1 VGWVKVPQDILNLS
15 QEFGEQHAGKIEHM
29 QSGKTVFAVAENGD
43 SLMFDALGNAQI
55 ITQKGIV
62 QTIKD
67 YEVGG
72 KLVNTKQIQFDDD
85 GNALITQS
93 GPNFK
98 ASMSLDA
105 TGKVIAANSET
116 LNPLATGSEIAG
128 VRLFVNASG
137 AKIVNSTTAD
147 GHISEETWATVD
159 GRQTLQSSKVL
170 SYSQAERDVAASDV
184 ALAGLELMQALRSGN
199 KLQAAGS
206 LIRLVNQAQV
216 ASNTQPVLGA
226 IGTGFSGAV
235 SILSALD
242 SWGDASDGERIALTA
257 RAVLGANEVAKAFS
271 ADGNTGF
278 LQNSAALGALQG
290 VVALASLDDVLESGN
305 PFAIASTFMAL
316 TNAAVATGMV
326 TSATAAGALGTSAFS
341 SAAVFGPQAMI
352 AVAICSIIFGGLFGD
367 DPEYPA
373 PPPAGTAELGVL
385 ADGTLG
391 LLFKDGDG
399 QLYQTRSL
407 DGQLVWQETQTL
419 SEDRG
424 HWANI
429 DYGDSSQSHWVS
441 DMRYWDEPLNQVR
454 DNQDFGLG
462 ASVLSERLS
471 SLIADLQA
479 QAGKD
484 GQHLLLERLP
494 SVSVHGYPS
503 FDGNGVN
510 NFFFALKFNNAVSGA
525 EQMLATAHQDLAAQF
540 KEVASY
546 AGALV
551 GETEWAL
558 IQAKQAAGNIHAT
571 ETEGQYVDRHSGAN
585 DAQWLCAA

>member
-128 VRLFVNASG
+128 VRQFVNASG

-147 GHISEETWATVD
+147 GHIAEETWATVD

-170 SYSQAERDVAASDV
+170 SYSQAERDVAASVV

-525 EQMLATAHQDLAAQF
+525 EQMLATAHQDLAVQF

-558 IQAKQAAGNIHAT
+558 IQAKQAAGDASVRAHAT
-571 ETEGQYVDRHSGAN
+571 ETEGQDVGIKI
-585 DAQWLCAA
+585 L